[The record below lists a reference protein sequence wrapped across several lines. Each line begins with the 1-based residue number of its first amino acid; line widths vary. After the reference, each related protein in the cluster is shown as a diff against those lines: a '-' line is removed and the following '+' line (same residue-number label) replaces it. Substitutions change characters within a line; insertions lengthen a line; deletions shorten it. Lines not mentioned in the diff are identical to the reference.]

1 MAVNEQGYMRPTYED
16 LLEGRIALAQ
26 ELFGDDID
34 VSADSALGK
43 FIRLSIQDLADAY
56 EAQEI
61 IYYSRFPNTA
71 EGTSL
76 DRLMPFAGITRN
88 AATRAEHSVMFFGT
102 AGATIEA
109 GFLVGTAGDEEFY
122 LVNDLT
128 LDDSGSGIGTVACT
142 ELGEVGNVALGT
154 ITEIVN
160 PTVDVTSVSHQ
171 AVVSSGAEIETDAEL
186 RDRFSQAIEGSGS
199 ATMSSIKGA
208 VLRVGNVKSCVVVE
222 NDTNETVNGIPPH
235 GFEVFVHAPTSANQA
250 IAEAIFSKK
259 PIGIP
264 TAGDLSETVTDV
276 SGGTHTVRFS
286 RVAETPIYINVTV
299 QINAEYELDGQ
310 AQIKDALVA
319 YVDELE
325 VGDNVILSRMYKQI
339 FNVAGVVDVS
349 SLTLSTDNSTFTAA
363 NVAISTDRVATLI
376 ADNIVVT
383 EATYTDED

>member
-1 MAVNEQGYMRPTYED
+1 MVNEQGYMRPTYDD

-43 FIRLSIQDLADAY
+43 FIRLSVQDLADAY

-88 AATRAEHSVMFFGT
+88 AATRAEHAVTFTGT
-102 AGATIEA
+102 ADAVVPA

-122 LVNDLT
+122 LLNDVT
-128 LDDSGSGIGTVACT
+128 LDNTGNGAGVVACT
-142 ELGEVGNVALGT
+142 ELGEVGNVAVGA

-160 PTVDVTSVSHQ
+160 PSIDVTSITHT
-171 AVVSSGAEIETDAEL
+171 ATVSSGTEIETDAEL
-186 RDRFSQAIEGSGS
+186 RERFAQAITGVGA

-208 VLRVGNVKSCVVVE
+208 VMRVSNVKSCVVRE

-235 GFEVFVHAPTSANQA
+235 GFEVFVHAPVSANQE

-264 TAGDLSETVTDV
+264 SAGDISVEVEDV
-276 SGGTHTVRFS
+276 SGGLQTVKFS
-286 RVAETPIYINVTV
+286 RVAETPIYIKVTV
-299 QINAEYELDGQ
+299 QIDAEYELDGQ
-310 AQIKDALVA
+310 AQIKDALLA
-319 YVDELE
+319 YFDELE

-349 SLTLSTDNSTFTAA
+349 SLALSTDNSSFTSA
-363 NVAISTDRVATLI
+363 NVAISTDKVATLI
-376 ADNIVVT
+376 AENITIT
-383 EATYTDED
+383 EARYTDED